1 MQTFF
6 VKLVCFCLFGF
17 IFYSAYLTNGN
28 DLVSLTEG
36 INKSRTVLV
45 ANKLETKSF
54 TVEMQEHPRLE
65 YGVNT
70 IKFN

>member
-1 MQTFF
+1 MQTFI
-6 VKLVCFCLFGF
+6 VKLVCICLFGF
-17 IFYSAYLTNGN
+17 IFYSAYLTNGTEIS
-28 DLVSLTEG
+28 SLTK

-54 TVEMQEHPRLE
+54 TVEMQNHTRIN
-65 YGVNT
+65 YGINN